1 MYQIPCS
8 VYDLRTKV
16 REQFEKNKHVT
27 DVRVID
33 VLILKGRQ
41 EFQESI
47 NYWKTPV
54 RLCSSFDLASCWLVR
69 ATDLCA
75 PIPGWQSHIM
85 GWFNEQEVR
94 RLAPG
99 RGGSGGSR
107 RPVRCPAELTP
118 LLFPFSLFYSLFL
131 CRTTVRASDGFT

>member
-27 DVRVID
+27 DTRVVD

-54 RLCSSFDLASCWLVR
+54 RAPSARLVLAQMTLADPAGACASSRTFSA
-69 ATDLCA
+69 
-75 PIPGWQSHIM
+75 
-85 GWFNEQEVR
+85 
-94 RLAPG
+94 
-99 RGGSGGSR
+99 GSTSR
-107 RPVRCPAELTP
+107 R
-118 LLFPFSLFYSLFL
+118 
-131 CRTTVRASDGFT
+131 

>member
-1 MYQIPCS
+1 MVPRRTSSLWPCVSANELTFGPRRPSLSHSSCVPFPTVGLGWLLLQAPEIIDMYQIPCS

-54 RLCSSFDLASCWLVR
+54 RHLR
-69 ATDLCA
+69 
-75 PIPGWQSHIM
+75 
-85 GWFNEQEVR
+85 
-94 RLAPG
+94 
-99 RGGSGGSR
+99 
-107 RPVRCPAELTP
+107 
-118 LLFPFSLFYSLFL
+118 
-131 CRTTVRASDGFT
+131 

>member
-33 VLILKGRQ
+33 ILILKGRQ

-54 RLCSSFDLASCWLVR
+54 RSRRPSSVGALLGDTIETTDAPLTTPVLSRISWAGSTSRRCVAR
-69 ATDLCA
+69 ARA
-75 PIPGWQSHIM
+75 
-85 GWFNEQEVR
+85 
-94 RLAPG
+94 G
-99 RGGSGGSR
+99 RSLGLPR
-107 RPVRCPAELTP
+107 RPVRRAAVMLT
-118 LLFPFSLFYSLFL
+118 LALFL
-131 CRTTVRASDGFT
+131 LPFAG